1 MVGLLGA
8 AEQLFGIDD
17 PLFPFELPGETL
29 ELHRAFQTLNLS
41 LQSAFKESLL
51 EGLHKLSPD
60 DLRERPDREQET
72 VAGGNPPFAIFTE
85 PPARYYEVQMVM
97 GIELLIPGVQY
108 GSKTDLS
115 PQALI
120 VPGKLE
126 QGPGGG
132 LKEEIEDEFLVE
144 PGYRIEFVRQG
155 NHQVEVAGG
164 QKSLQARFQPPGLL

>member
-1 MVGLLGA
+1 
-8 AEQLFGIDD
+8 
-17 PLFPFELPGETL
+17 
-29 ELHRAFQTLNLS
+29 
-41 LQSAFKESLL
+41 
-51 EGLHKLSPD
+51 
-60 DLRERPDREQET
+60 
-72 VAGGNPPFAIFTE
+72 
-85 PPARYYEVQMVM
+85 MVM